1 MIVKFFELKRNLKNK
16 NFFLLY
22 GINSGLIEETINN
35 SLKPNLSKNVY
46 NYDENDILA
55 NTDNFK
61 EDIQNKSFFEE
72 DKLIIISRVSDKILT
87 IIQDIIEKELDNICI
102 ILKANILDKKSKIRN
117 FFEKD
122 SRSICAAFYEDNF
135 QTLSQVALSF
145 FKDKNINISRENLN
159 LIIERARNN
168 RINLKNELEKIENFY
183 ISKQSLSTKDILR
196 LTNLAENYEI
206 PELIDNCLLKNEK
219 KTLNILNENNVSV
232 DNNMPIIRIFL
243 LRLKRLLK
251 IQVKIKNETNIETA
265 MASYKPPIFWK
276 EKEIVKQQLKIL
288 SEEKILE
295 LIYKLNELELLIKK
309 NQDASIIAINNFII
323 ENSSKVNN

>member
-55 NTDNFK
+55 NADNFK
-61 EDIQNKSFFEE
+61 EDIQNKSFFEK

-183 ISKQSLSTKDILR
+183 ISRQSLSTKDILK

>member
-1 MIVKFFELKRNLKNK
+1 MIIKFFELKKNLKDK

-22 GINSGLIEETINN
+22 GVNSGLIEETINN
-35 SLKPNLSKNVY
+35 TLKPVLSKNIY
-46 NYDENDILA
+46 HYDENDILA

-61 EDIQNKSFFEE
+61 EDVQNKSLFEE

-87 IIQDIIEKELDNICI
+87 IIQDIIEKDLKSICI
-102 ILKANILDKKSKIRN
+102 ILKANLLDKKSKIRN
-117 FFEKD
+117 FFEKN
-122 SRSICAAFYEDNF
+122 SKSVCTAFYEDNF
-135 QTLSQVALSF
+135 QTLSQIALSF

-168 RINLKNELEKIENFY
+168 RINLKNELEKIENFH
-183 ISKQSLSTKDILR
+183 ISKQSLDTKDILK

-206 PELIDNCLLKNEK
+206 PELIDSCLLKNEK

-243 LRLKRLLK
+243 TKLKRLLK
-251 IQVKIKNETNIETA
+251 IQVKIKIEKNIETA
-265 MASYKPPIFWK
+265 IASYKPPVFWK
-276 EKEIVKQQLKIL
+276 EKDIVKQQLKIL
-288 SEEKILE
+288 PEEKILE

>member
-1 MIVKFFELKRNLKNK
+1 MIIKFFELKKNLKDK

-22 GINSGLIEETINN
+22 GVNSGLIEETINN
-35 SLKPNLSKNVY
+35 TLKPVLSKNIY
-46 NYDENDILA
+46 HYDENDILA

-61 EDIQNKSFFEE
+61 EDVQNKSLFEE

-87 IIQDIIEKELDNICI
+87 IIQDIIEKDLKSICI
-102 ILKANILDKKSKIRN
+102 ILKANLLDKKSKIRN
-117 FFEKD
+117 FFEKN
-122 SRSICAAFYEDNF
+122 SKSVCTAFYEDNF
-135 QTLSQVALSF
+135 QTLSQIALSF

-168 RINLKNELEKIENFY
+168 RINLKNELEKIENFH
-183 ISKQSLSTKDILR
+183 ISKQSLDTKDILK

-206 PELIDNCLLKNEK
+206 PELIDSCLLKNEK

-243 LRLKRLLK
+243 TKLKRLLK
-251 IQVKIKNETNIETA
+251 IQVKIKIEKNIETA
-265 MASYKPPIFWK
+265 IASYKPPVFWK
-276 EKEIVKQQLKIL
+276 EKDIVKQQLKIL
-288 SEEKILE
+288 PEEKILE

-323 ENSSKVNN
+323 ENSSKANN

>member
-1 MIVKFFELKRNLKNK
+1 MIIKFFELKKNLKDK

-22 GINSGLIEETINN
+22 GVNSGLIEETINN
-35 SLKPNLSKNVY
+35 TLKPVLSKNIY
-46 NYDENDILA
+46 HYDENDILA

-61 EDIQNKSFFEE
+61 EDVQNKSLFEE

-87 IIQDIIEKELDNICI
+87 IIQEIVEKDLKSICI
-102 ILKANILDKKSKIRN
+102 ILKANLLDKKSKIRN
-117 FFEKD
+117 FFEKN
-122 SRSICAAFYEDNF
+122 SKSVCTAFYEDNF
-135 QTLSQVALSF
+135 QTLSQIALSF

-168 RINLKNELEKIENFY
+168 RINLKNELEKIENFH
-183 ISKQSLSTKDILR
+183 ISKQSLDTKDILK

-206 PELIDNCLLKNEK
+206 PELIDSCLLKNEK

-243 LRLKRLLK
+243 TKLKRLLK
-251 IQVKIKNETNIETA
+251 IQVKIKIEKNIETA
-265 MASYKPPIFWK
+265 IASYKPPVFWK
-276 EKEIVKQQLKIL
+276 EKDIVKQQLKIL
-288 SEEKILE
+288 PEEKILE

>member
-1 MIVKFFELKRNLKNK
+1 M
-16 NFFLLY
+16 
-22 GINSGLIEETINN
+22 
-35 SLKPNLSKNVY
+35 
-46 NYDENDILA
+46 
-55 NTDNFK
+55 
-61 EDIQNKSFFEE
+61 FEE

-87 IIQDIIEKELDNICI
+87 IIQDIIEKDLKSICI
-102 ILKANILDKKSKIRN
+102 ILKANLLDKKSKIRN
-117 FFEKD
+117 FFEKN
-122 SRSICAAFYEDNF
+122 SKSVCTAFYEDNF
-135 QTLSQVALSF
+135 QTLSQIALSF

-168 RINLKNELEKIENFY
+168 RINLKNELEKIENFH
-183 ISKQSLSTKDILR
+183 ISKQSLDTKDILK

-206 PELIDNCLLKNEK
+206 PELIDSCLLKNEK

-243 LRLKRLLK
+243 ARLKRLLK
-251 IQVKIKNETNIETA
+251 IQVKIKIEKNIETA
-265 MASYKPPIFWK
+265 IASYKPPVFWK
-276 EKEIVKQQLKIL
+276 EKDIVKQQLKIL
-288 SEEKILE
+288 PEEKILE